1 MGILDSLRER
11 LNPERPS
18 RLEPGMYSYIAP
30 PSHPFNYRLHLRVE
44 PDGFAVLVVNAATVL
59 HLNQTA
65 AEYAYHFIHLTP
77 PDTVAE
83 TIAKR
88 YRVGKS
94 QAAADYA
101 AFAEKIQA
109 LIEVPDL
116 DPVTYLDFERHRP
129 YSEALSAPYRL
140 DCALTYKL
148 PKGAPAEAAPHK
160 RVDKE
165 LSTEEWKTVI
175 DKAWAA
181 GVPHAVFTG
190 GEPTLRK
197 DLVELLDHC
206 EAHGMVTGLITD
218 GLKLGDT
225 KYLKSL
231 LDAGL
236 DHVMVVLQPGK
247 KQTWES
253 LAGFAYWKEVLADD
267 IFVAA
272 HLTLTEKNAKQAN
285 QLLDRLKEAGVSAV
299 SLSEADKGLTDRL
312 QAARDHADYIDLPLV
327 WDLPVPYSELNPVR
341 LELENPPSEMEFAPQ
356 TPNSTAQRAVESGTG
371 KAWLYVEPDG
381 DVLAGQGAK
390 KKLGNLVKDKWEKVW
405 GKAPH

>member
-1 MGILDSLRER
+1 MGILDSIRER
-11 LNPERPS
+11 LNPERPKA
-18 RLEPGMYSYIAP
+18 LKPGMYSYTAP

-77 PDTVAE
+77 PETVAE

-88 YRVGKS
+88 YRVSKA
-94 QAAADYA
+94 QAAEDYA
-101 AFAEKIQA
+101 AFADKIQA

-148 PKGAPAEAAPHK
+148 PKGAPADATPHK

-165 LSTEEWKTVI
+165 LSTAEWKTVI

-181 GVPHAVFTG
+181 GVPHVVFTG

-197 DLVELLDHC
+197 DLVELLNHC

-236 DHVMVVLQPGK
+236 DHVMVVLQPKK

-253 LAGFAYWKEVLADD
+253 LAGFAYWKEVLDDD

-272 HLTLTEKNAKQAN
+272 HLTLTQDNAQQAN
-285 QLLDRLKEAGVSAV
+285 ALLDRLKEAGVSAV
-299 SLSEADKGLTDRL
+299 SLSEADKGLTDTL

-327 WDLPVPYSELNPVR
+327 WDLPVPYSELNPVA
-341 LELENPPSEMEFAPQ
+341 LELDETRGSHPEGA
-356 TPNSTAQRAVESGTG
+356 G

-405 GKAPH
+405 EKGN